1 MMKYAALIL
10 NGVAV
15 LLLGWT
21 VYGVVQLAQARTPTV
36 RGPVMELMPLVPAL
50 RTDQA
55 RVLQAFGAME
65 RVQLQASGPDP
76 QPQPL
81 ITLPAPGRP
90 IEGSVQMPA
99 RSLSLHLDNLG
110 AETQMVVIDGHLVR
124 QGAQLEQGG
133 RVKQVQPHEVLVTEQ
148 LGRQTLALPLSEL
161 RVGTLRWPDG
171 SLASV
176 ATQEFKAGVAGT
188 APGPLPGL
196 LKVRP

>member
-15 LLLGWT
+15 VLLGWT
-21 VYGVVQLAQARTPTV
+21 VYAVVQLAQARTPTV

-50 RTDQA
+50 RTDPS
-55 RVLQAFGAME
+55 RVLQAFSAME
-65 RVQLQASGPDP
+65 RVQLQASTQGAPP
-76 QPQPL
+76 QTL
-81 ITLPAPGRP
+81 ITLPAPGRA
-90 IEGSVQMPA
+90 IEGSVQMPE

-110 AETQMVVIDGHLVR
+110 AETQKVVIDGHLVH
-124 QGAQLEQGG
+124 QGAQLDNGG
-133 RVKQVQPHEVLVTEQ
+133 RVAHVKPNEVLVTEQ

-176 ATQEFKAGVAGT
+176 ATQEFKTGV
-188 APGPLPGL
+188 PGALPSPV
-196 LKVRP
+196 KNRP